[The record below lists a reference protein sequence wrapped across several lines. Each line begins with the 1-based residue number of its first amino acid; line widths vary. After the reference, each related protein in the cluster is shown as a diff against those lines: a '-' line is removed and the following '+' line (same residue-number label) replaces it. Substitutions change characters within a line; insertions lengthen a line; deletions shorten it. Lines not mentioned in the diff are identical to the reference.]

1 VLRAFEKVRV
11 WLWMLFHHRR
21 ATERLNAELEFH
33 LEQQVAENLASGMSR
48 EEAMHAAM
56 RTFGNPTV
64 LREQIT
70 EEWSWT
76 WVENL
81 LQDVRYAL
89 RQLRKSPGFAS
100 TAILSLALGIG
111 ATVAVF
117 SIIYGALLNP
127 WPYAGADRIC
137 FVNLVDKAENYFVPG
152 LTGRQMRVLQQA
164 HAIEDLVGLDGS
176 NLMVT
181 GSDVPEGVA
190 VADLTGNGFQFMGVP
205 AMLGRYFVPSDAPDG
220 HDPQPVVDLSYKF
233 WQRHYGG
240 DPSVIGKTIQ
250 LQHKNYNI
258 LGVLPPRFTWGDADV
273 YRPLRVLQSQTNRYT
288 TMLKLR
294 QGVSAAAAEA
304 ELGPLYQ
311 QFDKET
317 PNGYSKGYKLSVR
330 NITYVYIHQLGPTL
344 YLLFGAVA
352 LLLAIGC
359 GNVSILLLARGMAR
373 HHEFAVRSAV
383 GASSSRI
390 VRQLLTESLILA
402 LTGGGLGLLLAYQ
415 SVGLIVARLP
425 EYSFPHEADFH
436 VNPPVLLF
444 CIGTAVL
451 TSILFGLFPA
461 LQFARPEISQMMQ
474 SSSSKVQG
482 SIRGRQLHTALIA
495 GQIALTLLL
504 LTAAGAASEGF
515 LRLMHTPLGYDPS
528 HVMSVTIP
536 IHSDSTEATRVKQA
550 EYFEQLRQN
559 VATMPGV
566 RSAALSTN
574 GTPPWSGWNMSF
586 EILGKTPLEQQE
598 VSVNLVSPEYF
609 GLLHIPLEQGR
620 IWDHTETMHGA
631 TLALVNQS
639 FVKRYFPNGD
649 ALGHSVRL
657 SQIKSEPPYRVAAP
671 GAGGWLQVIGVV
683 ADALDD
689 GLDKPVKPAI
699 FLPCTLWLWQGTQ
712 ILVRTQG
719 QPLAMVHGVRQR
731 IAQVNADQQ
740 TFGEVRD
747 LETWIRQQPVW
758 ARGRLISILF
768 GAFSLLALALA
779 AVGLYSVASYGVA
792 QRTSEFGIRIALGA
806 RRIDVLKLVLTSAG
820 VSVGAGI
827 AVGLVLSLGMNK
839 LIRQWVHGSAHYP
852 LVLLMVSLL
861 LLVACLLACLL
872 PARRASAVDPMEA
885 LRCE

>member
-1 VLRAFEKVRV
+1 VQT
-11 WLWMLFHHRR
+11 LF
-21 ATERLNAELEFH
+21 
-33 LEQQVAENLASGMSR
+33 
-48 EEAMHAAM
+48 
-56 RTFGNPTV
+56 
-64 LREQIT
+64 
-70 EEWSWT
+70 
-76 WVENL
+76 
-81 LQDVRYAL
+81 QDVRFAL

-117 SIIYGALLNP
+117 SIIYAVLLNP
-127 WPYAGADRIC
+127 WPYSGADRIC
-137 FVNLVDKAENYFVPG
+137 FVNLLDKAEDDFVPG
-152 LTGRQMRVLQQA
+152 LTGPQIRVLQQA
-164 HAIEDLVGLDGS
+164 HAVEDLVGLDGS

-181 GSDVPEGVA
+181 GSDAPEGVQ
-190 VADLTGNGFQFMGVP
+190 VADLTGNGFQFLGVP
-205 AMLGRYFVPSDAPDG
+205 VMLGRYFVPSDAPDG
-220 HDPQPVVDLSYKF
+220 QDPQPVVVLSYKF
-233 WQRHYGG
+233 WQRHYNG
-240 DPSVIGKTIQ
+240 DRSVIGKTIQ
-250 LQHKNYNI
+250 LQHKSYNI

-273 YRPLRVLQSQTNRYT
+273 YRPLRVLQNQTNHYT

-294 QGVSAAAAEA
+294 EGVSTAAAEA
-304 ELGPLYQ
+304 EFGPLYQ

-317 PNGYSKGYKLSVR
+317 PNGYPKGFKLRVR
-330 NITYVYIHQLGPTL
+330 NISYVYIHQLGPTL

-383 GASSSRI
+383 GASGSRI

-402 LTGGGLGLLLAYQ
+402 LTGAGLGLLLAYQ
-415 SVGLIVARLP
+415 NVGLIVAWLP
-425 EYSFPHEADFH
+425 EYSFPDEAAFH

-451 TSILFGLFPA
+451 TSVLFGLFPA
-461 LQFARPEISQMMQ
+461 LQFARPEISQVMQ
-474 SSSSKVQG
+474 SNSPKVAG
-482 SIRGRQLHTALIA
+482 GIRGRQLHTALIA

-528 HVMSVTIP
+528 HVMSVGIP

-550 EYFEQLRQN
+550 EYFEQLRQK

-566 RSAALSTN
+566 RSAGLSTN
-574 GTPPWSGWNMSF
+574 ATPPWNGWNMPF

-598 VSVNLVSPEYF
+598 ARVNFVSPEYF
-609 GLLHIPLEQGR
+609 GLLHIPLGQGR

-657 SQIKSEPPYRVAAP
+657 PQIKSEPPYRVAAP
-671 GAGGWLQVIGVV
+671 DADGWLQVIGVV
-683 ADALDD
+683 GDALDD

-699 FLPCTLWLWQGTQ
+699 FLPYTLCLWQGTQ

-719 QPLAMVHGVRQR
+719 EPLAMVHGVRQR

-758 ARGRLISILF
+758 ARGRLISMLF
-768 GAFSLLALALA
+768 GAFSLLALH
-779 AVGLYSVASYGVA
+779 AS
-792 QRTSEFGIRIALGA
+792 
-806 RRIDVLKLVLTSAG
+806 K
-820 VSVGAGI
+820 
-827 AVGLVLSLGMNK
+827 
-839 LIRQWVHGSAHYP
+839 
-852 LVLLMVSLL
+852 
-861 LLVACLLACLL
+861 LACVSSSKYL
-872 PARRASAVDPMEA
+872 RA
-885 LRCE
+885 